1 MGRRGT
7 VYAGQLFLRE
17 RLLEH
22 DEAGAGSRSNDSVVV
37 GVAELLPR
45 RQRLVSMPSVRF
57 RHGISHS
64 AVDGAPHAN
73 KGRQDDGGFAP
84 SRRGGFPPDPAAVG
98 DETARRQYDFLC
110 KFRFKMLKK
119 VYGTTAAYVA
129 MAWALKSM
137 AQRSQGTGVA
147 PRMTAEE
154 QGLRLRISAEQAVIA
169 EGYDVG
175 DARGRPV
182 QICKPAWVGRW
193 ERLVS
198 DDLATED
205 SQDSDWS
212 ATAAPAAA
220 IASERDNA
228 WADELAKQ
236 MNNVSGQVV
245 FESLPPELQ
254 ASVWGAKLRAQ
265 CKSEQYE
272 AEASARLRLAVPLGA
287 IVL

>member
-1 MGRRGT
+1 
-7 VYAGQLFLRE
+7 
-17 RLLEH
+17 
-22 DEAGAGSRSNDSVVV
+22 
-37 GVAELLPR
+37 
-45 RQRLVSMPSVRF
+45 
-57 RHGISHS
+57 
-64 AVDGAPHAN
+64 
-73 KGRQDDGGFAP
+73 
-84 SRRGGFPPDPAAVG
+84 
-98 DETARRQYDFLC
+98 
-110 KFRFKMLKK
+110 MLKK

-193 ERLVS
+193 ERLGL

-205 SQDSDWS
+205 SQDSDC
-212 ATAAPAAA
+212 
-220 IASERDNA
+220 DNA

-236 MNNVSGQVV
+236 MNSASGELVI
-245 FESLPPELQ
+245 ESLPPELR
-254 ASVWGAKLRAQ
+254 ASVRRAHLRAQ
-265 CKSEQYE
+265 CKRDKKERE
-272 AEASARLRLAVPLGA
+272 AVERLRLAVPWGRPA
-287 IVL
+287 